1 MHRNIACPGN
11 SSLVS
16 HPTAADLR
24 KAAAVR
30 RVGHT
35 YGKLAPWA
43 VGSSI
48 LAAESEV
55 NFQTSAKRNARDFA
69 LWKAAK
75 RGEPFWPSQW
85 GNGRPGAK

>member
-1 MHRNIACPGN
+1 VLLTR
-11 SSLVS
+11 
-16 HPTAADLR
+16 
-24 KAAAVR
+24 AAAVIR
-30 RVGHT
+30 RAGHT

-48 LAAESEV
+48 LASESEA

-75 RGEPFWPSQW
+75 PGEPYWPSQW
-85 GNGRPGAK
+85 SNGRPGAK

>member
-1 MHRNIACPGN
+1 METSCLKIRLL
-11 SSLVS
+11 S
-16 HPTAADLR
+16 
-24 KAAAVR
+24 R
-30 RVGHT
+30 RAGHI

-48 LAAESEV
+48 LAAESEA

-75 RGEPFWPSQW
+75 PGEPYWPSQW
-85 GNGRPGAK
+85 GHGRPGASGTAKARS